1 MFDLIIRG
9 GTVLDGSGAEG
20 FLSDVAILD
29 GKIAAVGTGLTG
41 AAAYIDATGLM
52 VCPGFIDSHSH
63 VDYSVLQDR
72 DQADAMEQGITF
84 SVAGQCGGSM
94 APSNAHPAYAD
105 YMQALE
111 QAPLGLNLGLL
122 VGHGSIRIRVA
133 GRVNRP
139 VTDRELEEMAGILE
153 ACMQAGAMGM
163 SLGLTYPPGSYAD
176 LKELCY
182 LARVVAKHGGII
194 DAHIRN
200 ESDRLL
206 ESVEEFIAVLESSGC
221 VGVISHLKAA
231 DKANWGKVRDVLA
244 MVEAAAAR
252 GVEVYADAY
261 PYCASSTSLQARF
274 VPRQFHPEGISDPSK
289 LLSDPQICADIKAWA
304 TEKWGTDLSWVLVIT
319 CPGHPEFTGKTVNE
333 IADLMGLADPYEA
346 AFSLIRECGKN
357 ARACFTMM
365 CEEDVRYV
373 LAHPRV
379 MVGTDADMGGM
390 PGQNHPRRRGTFP
403 RVLGKY
409 VREEKITS
417 LPEMIRKMTS
427 LPARIYRL
435 EGKGLIA
442 PGMDG
447 DICIFDPDEIRD
459 TASYVNWHGDNKGI
473 AYVLVNGK
481 VTVQN
486 GTYTGTNAGKIWRR
500 R

>member
-1 MFDLIIRG
+1 
-9 GTVLDGSGAEG
+9 
-20 FLSDVAILD
+20 
-29 GKIAAVGTGLTG
+29 
-41 AAAYIDATGLM
+41 
-52 VCPGFIDSHSH
+52 
-63 VDYSVLQDR
+63 
-72 DQADAMEQGITF
+72 
-84 SVAGQCGGSM
+84 
-94 APSNAHPAYAD
+94 
-105 YMQALE
+105 
-111 QAPLGLNLGLL
+111 
-122 VGHGSIRIRVA
+122 
-133 GRVNRP
+133 
-139 VTDRELEEMAGILE
+139 
-153 ACMQAGAMGM
+153 
-163 SLGLTYPPGSYAD
+163 
-176 LKELCY
+176 
-182 LARVVAKHGGII
+182 
-194 DAHIRN
+194 
-200 ESDRLL
+200 
-206 ESVEEFIAVLESSGC
+206 
-221 VGVISHLKAA
+221 
-231 DKANWGKVRDVLA
+231 
-244 MVEAAAAR
+244 
-252 GVEVYADAY
+252 
-261 PYCASSTSLQARF
+261 
-274 VPRQFHPEGISDPSK
+274 
-289 LLSDPQICADIKAWA
+289 
-304 TEKWGTDLSWVLVIT
+304 
-319 CPGHPEFTGKTVNE
+319 
-333 IADLMGLADPYEA
+333 MGLADPYEA
-346 AFSLIRECGKN
+346 AFALIRECGKN

-447 DICIFDPDEIRD
+447 DICIFDPDKIRD
-459 TASYVNWHGDNKGI
+459 AASYVNWHADNKGI